1 MPDETP
7 TTTPA
12 EGEKKASP
20 KPKTKTPGAFPG
32 DTFLPDMLGQKVLT
46 RQMDGRPLNA
56 TLEAFNAYELLFDL
70 GNGKKMVVFKH
81 AVSSIEYTKKP
92 KE

>member
-12 EGEKKASP
+12 EGEKKA
-20 KPKTKTPGAFPG
+20 KPKTKTPGAPN
-32 DTFLPDMLGQKVLT
+32 FLPDMLGQKVLA
-46 RQMDGRPLNA
+46 RLVDGRPINA

-70 GNGKKMVVFKH
+70 GHGKKMMVFKH
-81 AVSSIEYTKKP
+81 AVSSIEFTKSP